1 MDKEQDVRLQNL
13 IKMFTIIGDQM
24 RDLKE
29 KQDDIK
35 NQVAEFLHEVGE
47 ADLIVDVDG
56 IKWRVFYQGRD
67 TKKVDYNTLYNILG
81 QHQYNEVVKV
91 NHSEFLAIRK
101 APKSEQNDLTQKSP
115 KNGSKKTLSIPDG
128 TLA

>member
-1 MDKEQDVRLQNL
+1 MLKKEQDDRLKTM

-24 RDLKE
+24 RDLKD

-35 NQVAEFLHEVGE
+35 NEVAEFLHEVGE

-56 IKWRVFYQGRD
+56 VKWRVFYQGRD
-67 TKKVDYNTLYNILG
+67 TKKVDYNTLFNILG
-81 QHQYNEVVKV
+81 QEQYNEVVQV

-115 KNGSKKTLSIPDG
+115 KNGKKTLNIPEG

>member
-1 MDKEQDVRLQNL
+1 MLNKDQDSRLTNM

-35 NQVAEFLHEVGE
+35 NQVAEFLHDVGE

-56 IKWRVFYQGRD
+56 VKWRVFYQGRD
-67 TKKVDYNTLYNILG
+67 TKKVDYNALLEILG
-81 QHQYNEVVKV
+81 QQQYNEVVTV

-101 APKSEQNDLTQKSP
+101 APKSEQSDLTQKSP
-115 KNGSKKTLSIPDG
+115 KNGKKKLNIPEG

>member
-1 MDKEQDVRLQNL
+1 MNKEQDVRLQNL

-101 APKSEQNDLTQKSP
+101 APKSEQNDLTQQSP

>member
-1 MDKEQDVRLQNL
+1 MSKKENDDRLSTL

-24 RDLKE
+24 KDLKE

-35 NQVAEFLHEVGE
+35 TQVAEFLHEVGE

-56 IKWRVFYQGRD
+56 VKWRVFYQGRD
-67 TKKVDYNTLYNILG
+67 TKKVDYNQLYNILG

-91 NHSEFLAIRK
+91 SHSEFLAIRK
-101 APKSEQNDLTQKSP
+101 APKSEQHDLTQKSP
-115 KNGSKKTLSIPDG
+115 QNGKKTLSVPDG
-128 TLA
+128 

>member
-1 MDKEQDVRLQNL
+1 MLKKEQDDRLSTL

-24 RDLKE
+24 KDLKE

-35 NQVAEFLHEVGE
+35 SQVAEFLHEVGQ
-47 ADLIVDVDG
+47 ADLVVDVDG
-56 IKWRVFYQGRD
+56 VKWRVFYQGRD
-67 TKKVDYNTLYNILG
+67 SKKVDYNQLYNILG

-115 KNGSKKTLSIPDG
+115 KNGKKTLSIPDA

>member
-1 MDKEQDVRLQNL
+1 MLDKEKDERLSTL
-13 IKMFTIIGDQM
+13 IKMFTIVGDQM
-24 RDLKE
+24 KSLKE

-35 NQVAEFLHEVGE
+35 SQIADFLHEIKQ
-47 ADLIVDVDG
+47 ADLIVNVDG
-56 IKWRVFYQGRD
+56 VKWRVFYQGRD
-67 TKKVDYNTLYNILG
+67 TKKIDYTALYNILG
-81 QHQYNEVVKV
+81 QQQYNEIVTV

-115 KNGSKKTLSIPDG
+115 QNGKKKLVIPDG

>member
-1 MDKEQDVRLQNL
+1 MSKKEQDDRLSSL

-24 RDLKE
+24 KDLKE

-35 NQVAEFLHEVGE
+35 SQVAEFLHEVGE
-47 ADLIVDVDG
+47 ADLVVDVDSV
-56 IKWRVFYQGRD
+56 KWRVFYQSRD
-67 TKKVDYNTLYNILG
+67 TKKVDYNQLYNILG

-91 NHSEFLAIRK
+91 SHSEFLAIRK

-115 KNGSKKTLSIPDG
+115 TNGKKTLSVPPG